1 MQKSIKIIGNYHN
14 HDASR
19 IVFRGG
25 YSPDSK
31 RESRNSNGNCQKKKA
46 YNTMPNG
53 TCRTLKSQY
62 QKNSVG
68 NFISQGSF
76 GATCVIRKIKYENK
90 TGNNDRENG

>member
-1 MQKSIKIIGNYHN
+1 
-14 HDASR
+14 
-19 IVFRGG
+19 
-25 YSPDSK
+25 
-31 RESRNSNGNCQKKKA
+31 
-46 YNTMPNG
+46 MPNG